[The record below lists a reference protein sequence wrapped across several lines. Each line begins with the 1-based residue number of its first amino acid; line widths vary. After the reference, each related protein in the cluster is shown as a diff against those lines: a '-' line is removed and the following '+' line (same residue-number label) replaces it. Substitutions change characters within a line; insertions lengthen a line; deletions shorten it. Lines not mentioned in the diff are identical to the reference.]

1 MSLKLEQIP
10 LFPLQAVLLPY
21 QQLPIHVFEDR
32 YRRMIRKCLDEER
45 PFGVLLARE
54 DQELNSTNI
63 ETYLVGTSARITAH
77 KTMPDGRSYLLVLG
91 ERRFRVRKFNYDEDY
106 LVGNVEPVVELEWV
120 HSPTNESLVSRA
132 KTAFSEHLNML
143 FGSQDINFSIQYP
156 EDPVVLSFAIAGFL
170 DLPLIQKQRL
180 LELTD
185 TTERLSELIPL
196 FEDQALQQLLL
207 SQTSALDEFSDIISN
222 N

>member
-1 MSLKLEQIP
+1 MSLKLEQLP

-21 QQLPIHVFEDR
+21 QQLPIHVFEER
-32 YRRMIRKCLDEER
+32 YRKMTLKCLDEDR

-54 DQELNSTNI
+54 GQNLDSDDV

-91 ERRFRVRKFNYDEDY
+91 ERRFRVRQFNYEEDY
-106 LVGNVEPVVELEWV
+106 LIGNVEPVVELEWS
-120 HSPTNESLVSRA
+120 HSPASESLVNRA
-132 KTAFSEHLNML
+132 KAAFSEHLNII
-143 FGSQDINFSIQYP
+143 FGSQDINLSVQYP
-156 EDPVVLSFAIAGFL
+156 DDPVVLSFAIAGFL
-170 DLPLIQKQRL
+170 DLPLIEKQRL

-196 FEDQALQQLLL
+196 FEDQVLQQMLI
-207 SQTSALDEFSDIISN
+207 SHTSALDEFRDIISN